1 MIEKPRTCGGGCCS
15 STAADKPVFESEESS
30 PALPMSTSR
39 GSRSDD
45 TKDACPAME
54 FQPMATP
61 NHDDRLVVQKPEK
74 SGCRATCCSG
84 KIDDGEK
91 VPPKPMQT
99 APILPVRGP
108 SVNYDSSAS
117 PGPSSCQATICD
129 DDKCGHDLAPK
140 QEPNDYPALGRRQLV
155 FGIQGMDCPGC
166 SPRVVRALVEFP
178 SVADCHVDVFAGRA
192 TVTYHPDRANPD
204 DMARRV
210 VAMTGF
216 QCHVEDD
223 QVLGIKMRRM
233 NVQLG
238 RPLGDDGLLKLE
250 GVNVLEEKA
259 SGRIEL
265 EYERGMNPRDVLA
278 LFAPW
283 DGVYVPPS
291 NESSVDSAQKEVVRL
306 LYLTL
311 FSAVLTLPVLVL
323 AWAPLPPRPT
333 AYGAVSL
340 AMTTVIQVVVARPI
354 YVSGIRTLL
363 FQYTIDM
370 DLLVSLSMG
379 TAYVFSTVAYA
390 CTVAG
395 KPIQDGESYFETAA
409 LLVTLVMLGRLIAA
423 YARRRST
430 NAVSRLGSMQASKA
444 TLVETSNG
452 QVTTRTIP
460 VELLHVG
467 DIVRIAPGELI
478 PTDGKIIRGEGL
490 VDESAITGESVP
502 VLKSPATAQVLM
514 MCGTTLV
521 SIPAEPLHI
530 DMRVTVAPD
539 ANTVARMAEL
549 MQGAQ
554 SARLRVQDKTDR
566 AAGWLAPAA
575 LTIAIVAFVGWTGV
589 GVRHAYKLDGHE
601 RSGQIQK
608 AVVDAIGYAVA
619 ILVVSCPCALALC
632 VPMVAVIAVAV
643 GTRRG
648 SIEALEDAC
657 DVKVVVFDKTGTL
670 TQGKLGIETATY
682 YCQSNHIPWV
692 GSEQEI
698 QQLVYELTEASTH
711 PVAVATH
718 GSLSATCTLTGS
730 PLIKSSDVRS
740 VPGKGL
746 EVALGGYVI
755 RGGNAAWAAGGGT
768 FSSSLKDNTVFMVS
782 ISPNTPHPEFTT
794 IAYYTLSDSLRPDS
808 IKTIRQLTA
817 RGIDVHIL
825 SGDAPGVVSRTA
837 AALGIPD
844 AQARGGCLPEEKA
857 QWVKFFQTGGM
868 NDGGECGT
876 SDSDIKCCSSVDV
889 PNTTI
894 HNHDHDHDHGHDNHA
909 HTRKRPSTDMKRRK
923 VMFVGDGTND
933 ALALVQSDI
942 SVSLGTGTDIA
953 SNSATVVLLSPLS
966 TGLTTLFA
974 LARASRRRVRT
985 NMAWALV
992 YNVVAVLFASG
1003 VLGRGMRIPPQ
1014 WAGLGELVSV
1024 LPVVLVAWSLGLVR
1038 W

>member
-1 MIEKPRTCGGGCCS
+1 MLQR
-15 STAADKPVFESEESS
+15 
-30 PALPMSTSR
+30 
-39 GSRSDD
+39 
-45 TKDACPAME
+45 KD
-54 FQPMATP
+54 
-61 NHDDRLVVQKPEK
+61 R
-74 SGCRATCCSG
+74 RR
-84 KIDDGEK
+84 EK

-140 QEPNDYPALGRRQLV
+140 QEPNGKYYPALGRRQLV

-340 AMTTVIQVVVARPI
+340 AMTTVIQVAIARPI
-354 YVSGIRTLL
+354 YVSGIRALL

-390 CTVAG
+390 CAVAG

-409 LLVTLVMLGRLIAA
+409 LLVHKRGFPIRIDASQQSNT
-423 YARRRST
+423 
-430 NAVSRLGSMQASKA
+430 SRNIQRPGP
-444 TLVETSNG
+444 
-452 QVTTRTIP
+452 TRMIP

-554 SARLRVQDKTDR
+554 SARLR
-566 AAGWLAPAA
+566 
-575 LTIAIVAFVGWTGV
+575 
-589 GVRHAYKLDGHE
+589 
-601 RSGQIQK
+601 
-608 AVVDAIGYAVA
+608 
-619 ILVVSCPCALALC
+619 
-632 VPMVAVIAVAV
+632 
-643 GTRRG
+643 

-698 QQLVYELTEASTH
+698 QRLVYELTEASTH
-711 PVAVATH
+711 PVAVATMD
-718 GSLSATCTLTGS
+718 
-730 PLIKSSDVRS
+730 P
-740 VPGKGL
+740 
-746 EVALGGYVI
+746 
-755 RGGNAAWAAGGGT
+755 
-768 FSSSLKDNTVFMVS
+768 F
-782 ISPNTPHPEFTT
+782 
-794 IAYYTLSDSLRPDS
+794 RP
-808 IKTIRQLTA
+808 
-817 RGIDVHIL
+817 
-825 SGDAPGVVSRTA
+825 
-837 AALGIPD
+837 
-844 AQARGGCLPEEKA
+844 
-857 QWVKFFQTGGM
+857 
-868 NDGGECGT
+868 
-876 SDSDIKCCSSVDV
+876 
-889 PNTTI
+889 
-894 HNHDHDHDHGHDNHA
+894 
-909 HTRKRPSTDMKRRK
+909 
-923 VMFVGDGTND
+923 
-933 ALALVQSDI
+933 LAL
-942 SVSLGTGTDIA
+942 
-953 SNSATVVLLSPLS
+953 
-966 TGLTTLFA
+966 
-974 LARASRRRVRT
+974 
-985 NMAWALV
+985 
-992 YNVVAVLFASG
+992 
-1003 VLGRGMRIPPQ
+1003 
-1014 WAGLGELVSV
+1014 
-1024 LPVVLVAWSLGLVR
+1024 
-1038 W
+1038 